1 MMKRIVESNNKE
13 EVIVKRKDS
22 LVLVVS
28 FCFLFFIITISFLII
43 TKFSFINSIILS
55 GVFLSSVYIFLFLLI
70 SILPSL
76 KKRGGG
82 RFYKIHP
89 DLPLYKDRWV
99 NLYKGRSLKTKKCI

>member
-1 MMKRIVESNNKE
+1 MKRIVESNNKE

-55 GVFLSSVYIFLFLLI
+55 GVLLSPVLYTFLLFI
-70 SILPSL
+70 
-76 KKRGGG
+76 R
-82 RFYKIHP
+82 KIY
-89 DLPLYKDRWV
+89 L
-99 NLYKGRSLKTKKCI
+99 TIQ